1 MQRAAQTDFVTPL
14 QPKTAQRL
22 PLWRCSSWLRPFTT
36 RFVLLLQIS
45 RKIDGDAALFL

>member
-14 QPKTAQRL
+14 QPKTAQHLRL
-22 PLWRCSSWLRPFTT
+22 WCCLPWLRPLTT